1 LTRFHGTLP
10 KNNNGFAMP
19 ISKLRENT
27 LIPGSISKIS
37 KKLTVNLHYGK

>member
-1 LTRFHGTLP
+1 
-10 KNNNGFAMP
+10 MP

-37 KKLTVNLHYGK
+37 NKFDSETALWKIL